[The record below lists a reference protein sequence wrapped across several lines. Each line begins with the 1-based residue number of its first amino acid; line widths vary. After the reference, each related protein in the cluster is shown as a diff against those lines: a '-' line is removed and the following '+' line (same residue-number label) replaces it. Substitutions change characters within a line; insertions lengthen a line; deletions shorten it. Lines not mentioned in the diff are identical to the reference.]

1 MGHWTS
7 FELGILDSIQN
18 ISMPVLDRTM
28 VDITSLGNFSI
39 LWIAFIVIFLSTKEY
54 KKVGKVMLIGFILNL
69 IVVNILLKNI
79 FDRPRPFQVVGNFD
93 LLIPPLNDGSFPSGH
108 SSYAFTFFAIILFM
122 IKSKSLKI
130 FTGVLAFLITFSRLY
145 LYVHFPTDVIVGSLI
160 GFLLGVL
167 AIKIYDSKNVRKIL
181 PDRYLQIWPAML

>member
-1 MGHWTS
+1 MGQWTS

-18 ISMPVLDRTM
+18 ISMPLLDRTM

-69 IVVNILLKNI
+69 IIVNILLKNI
-79 FDRPRPFQVVGNFD
+79 FDRSRPFQVVGNFD

-108 SSYAFTFFAIILFM
+108 SSYAFTFFAIILF
-122 IKSKSLKI
+122 ITKSKSLKI
-130 FTGVLAFLITFSRLY
+130 FTGVLAFLIAFSRLY

-167 AIKIYDSKNVRKIL
+167 AIKIYYSKNVRKIL
-181 PDRYLQIWPAML
+181 PDRYLQI

>member
-1 MGHWTS
+1 MGQWTS

-145 LYVHFPTDVIVGSLI
+145 LYVHFPTDVLAGSLI

>member
-1 MGHWTS
+1 MGQWTS
-7 FELGILDSIQN
+7 FELRILDSIQN

-145 LYVHFPTDVIVGSLI
+145 LYVHFPTDVLAGSLI

>member
-1 MGHWTS
+1 MGQWTS

-18 ISMPVLDRTM
+18 ISMPLLDRIM

-69 IVVNILLKNI
+69 IIVNVLLKNI
-79 FDRPRPFQVVGNFD
+79 FDRSRPFQVVGNFD

-130 FTGVLAFLITFSRLY
+130 FTGVLAFLIAFSRLY
-145 LYVHFPTDVIVGSLI
+145 LYVHFPTDVIAGSLI

-167 AIKIYDSKNVRKIL
+167 AIKIYENKNVRKIL
-181 PDRYLQIWPAML
+181 PDRYLQIWPTML

>member
-1 MGHWTS
+1 MGQWTS

-18 ISMPVLDRTM
+18 ISMPLLDRTM

-54 KKVGKVMLIGFILNL
+54 EKVGKVMVVGFILNL
-69 IVVNILLKNI
+69 IIVNILLKNI
-79 FDRPRPFQVVGNFD
+79 FDRPRPFQVVGKFD

-122 IKSKSLKI
+122 IKSKFLKI
-130 FTGVLAFLITFSRLY
+130 FTGVLAFLIAFSRLY
-145 LYVHFPTDVIVGSLI
+145 LYVHFPTDVIIGSLI
-160 GFLLGVL
+160 GFLLGIL

>member
-1 MGHWTS
+1 MGQWTS

-54 KKVGKVMLIGFILNL
+54 KKVGKVMVVGFILNL
-69 IVVNILLKNI
+69 IIVNILLKNI

-145 LYVHFPTDVIVGSLI
+145 LYVHFPTDVLVGSLI

>member
-1 MGHWTS
+1 MGQWTS
-7 FELGILDSIQN
+7 FELRILDSIQN
-18 ISMPVLDRTM
+18 ISMPLLDRAM

-54 KKVGKVMLIGFILNL
+54 KKAGKVIVIAFILNL
-69 IVVNILLKNI
+69 IIVNILLKNI
-79 FDRPRPFQVVGNFD
+79 FDRSRPFQVVGNFD

-108 SSYAFTFFAIILFM
+108 SSYAFTFFAIILF
-122 IKSKSLKI
+122 ITKSKSLKI
-130 FTGVLAFLITFSRLY
+130 FTGVLAFLIAFSRLY